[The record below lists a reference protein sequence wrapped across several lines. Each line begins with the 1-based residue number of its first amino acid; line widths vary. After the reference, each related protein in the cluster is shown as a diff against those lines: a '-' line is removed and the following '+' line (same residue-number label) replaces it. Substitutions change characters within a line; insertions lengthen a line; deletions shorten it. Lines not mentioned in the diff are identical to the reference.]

1 MERNYVAQ
9 LNEYLAHLSDKGKS
23 QNTIDNYTRT
33 LTEFTRWLDENRG
46 DFVRLTRIDVQQF
59 VSHLQDSGNSP
70 TTVKN
75 KFACLRSYAHY
86 IKRPDIIE
94 DIRVPEVREVRN
106 IAPKS
111 LERNERNGLLR
122 QVERDGN
129 LRDIAMTYTLLM
141 TGLRVSELVSLNRDD
156 VTMSERS
163 GSVLVRNG
171 KGNVS
176 RKVPLSSEVRL
187 HLRRYLEQRDDS
199 ERALFLSNR
208 GQRISV
214 RTVQHTLAKY
224 GVHPHELRHTFA
236 RELVSKGID
245 ISTVAELAGHRDIN
259 VTRRYSMPSEKEL
272 EDAIDKAFS

>member
-1 MERNYVAQ
+1 MDENFVAQ
-9 LNEYLAHLSDKGKS
+9 LNAFTSYLGDKGKS
-23 QNTIDNYTRT
+23 ENTAKNYTRT
-33 LTEFTRWLDENRG
+33 LAEFKRWLDDSDG
-46 DFVRLTRIDVQQF
+46 DFDRLTRIDVQQF
-59 VSHLQDSGNSP
+59 VNYLQERGNSP

-111 LERNERNGLLR
+111 LERNERNRLLR
-122 QVERDGN
+122 EVERDGN
-129 LRDIAMTYTLLM
+129 LRDIAMTYMLLM
-141 TGLRVSELVSLNRDD
+141 TGLRVSELVALDRDD

-176 RKVPLSSEVRL
+176 RKVPLASEVRL
-187 HLRRYLEQRDDS
+187 HLRRYLWTRDDN
-199 ERALFLSNR
+199 EIALFLSNR

-214 RTVQHTLAKY
+214 RAVQHTLRKY
-224 GVHPHELRHTFA
+224 GVHPHELRHTFS

-259 VTRRYSMPSEKEL
+259 VTRRYSMPTEKEL
-272 EDAIDKAFS
+272 EDAIDRAFS